1 MQLRVCYGVK
11 LFTRLR
17 SSYGAV
23 TRAATMLLLRSYGAV
38 MALLWRRYG
47 VVMAQLL
54 KHVTCGYSRVTRN
67 TRALRVTLAALL
79 KKK

>member
-38 MALLWRRYG
+38 TAQLLRSYG
-47 VVMAQLL
+47 AVMAQLL
-54 KHVTCGYSRVTRN
+54 RSYGAVT
-67 TRALRVTLAALL
+67 A
-79 KKK
+79 